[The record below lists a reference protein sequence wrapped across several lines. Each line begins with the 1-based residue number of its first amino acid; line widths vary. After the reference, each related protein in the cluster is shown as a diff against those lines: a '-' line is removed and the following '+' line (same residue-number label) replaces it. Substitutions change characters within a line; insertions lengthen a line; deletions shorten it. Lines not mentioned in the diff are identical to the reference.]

1 MSDINLADT
10 QSRWRLRRIGDAVT
24 IDKIMVPAA
33 EMPPSGYFTDTLLK
47 FVEAQSLELPP
58 EAISFFPQG
67 IPDPALGRWYKG
79 TVEMGDRYHNVLD
92 NDVAVGTFW
101 AKLWAPTP
109 TDQGTLTILLFQYNF
124 RIPNLPPT
132 IDPKDA
138 LGVRIFA
145 GNLWWDKKYGMTFYG
160 PGVDNWAV
168 SSRNTFTLTQEPWPQ
183 S

>member
-10 QSRWRLRRIGDAVT
+10 HTRWRWRRIGDAVS

-33 EMPPSGYFTDTLLK
+33 DMPPSGYFTDTLLK

-58 EAISFFPQG
+58 EAASFFPQG

-79 TVEMGDRYHNVLD
+79 TVETGDTYADPLD
-92 NDVAVGTFW
+92 NDAALGTFW

-109 TDQGTLTILLFQYNF
+109 TDIGKLTILLFQYNF

-132 IDPKDA
+132 IDPKNA

-145 GNLWWDKKYGMTFYG
+145 GNLWEDEKHGTTFYG
-160 PGVDNWAV
+160 TGIDNW
-168 SSRNTFTLTQEPWPQ
+168 SGHTPNTFALTQEPWPQ

>member
-1 MSDINLADT
+1 MVDINLADT
-10 QSRWRLRRIGDAVT
+10 QSRWRWRRKGDAAT
-24 IDKIMVPAA
+24 IGEMMVPAA
-33 EMPPSGYFTDTLLK
+33 DMPPSGYFTDTLLK
-47 FVEAQSLELPP
+47 FEAQSLEPPP
-58 EAISFFPQG
+58 EAMQFFPQG
-67 IPDPALGRWYKG
+67 IPDPAPGMLYKG
-79 TVEMGDRYHNVLD
+79 TVETGDKYADPLD
-92 NDVAVGTFW
+92 NDVALGTFW

-109 TDQGTLTILLFQYNF
+109 TDQGTVTILLFQYNF

-145 GNLWWDKKYGMTFYG
+145 GNLWWDKKYGTTFYG

-168 SSRNTFTLTQEPWPQ
+168 STRNTFTLTQEPWPQ